1 MDSLSIGSTW
11 LVVAA
16 NTLGPLV
23 ALLIGFIGTD
33 RFLRRQFAEKRG
45 RAPLEGAELGED

>member
-11 LVVAA
+11 LVAAA

-23 ALLIGFIGTD
+23 ALLIGFTGTD
-33 RFLRRQFAEKRG
+33 RFLRWQFAEKRG
-45 RAPLEGAELGED
+45 RAP